1 MGQSQTCLGCWRWEL
16 GRGIGGAAPLVGAA
30 PGVQWD
36 PMCRRQPGRG
46 STSSFFSNVVRSKGL
61 EGCSGGEPCQVESS
75 QGGFAEGTVAVV
87 TAWSGR
93 PRAGGAFSPVGFV
106 RRAGLILELSIRH
119 LPAALLLL
127 PPLPPL
133 PDTCSAGA
141 ENPLPPGWELR
152 HLPNLPTRTRG
163 ERFFSTPVRFLSVQK
178 ASPHSEMQLCPIL
191 GPDMTSDCLWVPLA
205 AAGSSLCSWVWDES
219 RAHRLCS
226 LCCELPSSPFSS
238 DFFIRS
244 G

>member
-1 MGQSQTCLGCWRWEL
+1 MGAAILSISLELCKLLTSVSVWTCNMQIFLPATPGGSGEMGQSQTCLGCWRWEL
-16 GRGIGGAAPLVGAA
+16 GRGTGGAAPLVGAA

-36 PMCRRQPGRG
+36 PICRRQPGRG

-61 EGCSGGEPCQVESS
+61 EGCSGGEPCRVESS

-106 RRAGLILELSIRH
+106 RREGLILELSIRH

-152 HLPNLPTRTRG
+152 HLPNLPTPNTGRALLLHAG
-163 ERFFSTPVRFLSVQK
+163 S
-178 ASPHSEMQLCPIL
+178 
-191 GPDMTSDCLWVPLA
+191 VPLCSK
-205 AAGSSLCSWVWDES
+205 GTPSL
-219 RAHRLCS
+219 
-226 LCCELPSSPFSS
+226 
-238 DFFIRS
+238 
-244 G
+244 